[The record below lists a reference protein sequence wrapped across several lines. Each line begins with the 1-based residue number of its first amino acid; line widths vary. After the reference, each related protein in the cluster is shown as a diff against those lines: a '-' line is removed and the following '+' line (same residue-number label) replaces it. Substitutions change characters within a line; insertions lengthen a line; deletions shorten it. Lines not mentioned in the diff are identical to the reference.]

1 MNRRQFLCALI
12 ASCVPML
19 LKREAEATKA
29 ITFTDTMHAEH
40 WATNRVTH
48 GTVWFV
54 GGDPRC
60 RRVRSNTGTVVTL
73 DMTGSARLHKAD
85 AKCRRAGRVRE
96 RFGLKPRERAQLEHM
111 NCQKI
116 DGEWRTTMSAQAD

>member
-1 MNRRQFLCALI
+1 MNRRALI
-12 ASCVPML
+12 AAVVL
-19 LKREAEATKA
+19 AAL
-29 ITFTDTMHAEH
+29 
-40 WATNRVTH
+40 
-48 GTVWFV
+48 
-54 GGDPRC
+54 PR
-60 RRVRSNTGTVVTL
+60 SAAADL
-73 DMTGSARLHKAD
+73 TGSARLHRAD